1 MADDN
6 SARFRSNDS
15 FGRGPA
21 APATDPLAELARLI
35 GRNDPFSEYGRDS
48 RPAAPPPQPAPDPG
62 SSLSLPPAPQFHSE
76 PGQPYAQEP
85 YAQEPYAPGPY
96 AQQSYTQAPYA
107 QAPAVHEPAP
117 APRYSPE
124 PTAPPYGQDTAP
136 RYAAD
141 YPPRAYDD
149 QAGHND
155 WPVPAPPPA
164 PSHPLNDPFALPQH
178 PPYVPQPAS
187 HHDNKGYAGPNF
199 GNQPYMEPPARPARD
214 SFQPDLPGFD
224 PPAYAAAPDP
234 QNHPPLYP
242 HEPEAGGMPPPHD
255 DEFYDDEPRGGRRK
269 GLLTVVAVLGL
280 AVIGTAG
287 AFGYRSMF
295 GGPGSSGP
303 VPVIRA
309 NGEPSKV
316 APPPVTADQS
326 ASKFSYDRFG
336 DAGKD
341 EQVVRREEKP
351 VDLSKTP
358 PPPPR
363 TVFPGAPVASPPS
376 AKSAAGGAAMS
387 AANPPSAIGEPR
399 RVRTVPI
406 RPDQGGDVAAAPPTQ
421 QPMSQQ
427 PMQVAPPRQV
437 NAAPAGAAAA
447 APDDTPAARAAA
459 ARASSRLALRT
470 TPPPATALAPAGNAP
485 LSLSPDANNAPPPAA
500 QEAFPP
506 APRASAPPP
515 PARVASAPP
524 PAAASAGGSYLVQ
537 VSSQRSEAEAESAYR
552 GIQSKFGSV
561 LGSQPH
567 TVRRAD
573 LGAKGVYYRAMV
585 GPFGSREE
593 AIQVCTSL
601 KQAGG
606 ECVVQH

>member
-6 SARFRSNDS
+6 SARYRSNDS
-15 FGRGPA
+15 FDRGPA
-21 APATDPLAELARLI
+21 APASDPLAELARLI
-35 GRNDPFSEYGRDS
+35 GQNNPFSEYGRTA
-48 RPAAPPPQPAPDPG
+48 RPAAPSPQPAPDPG
-62 SSLSLPPAPQFHSE
+62 ARYGTSPSAPQSHSE
-76 PGQPYAQEP
+76 PVQPYAQQP
-85 YAQEPYAPGPY
+85 
-96 AQQSYTQAPYA
+96 SSQAPAA
-107 QAPAVHEPAP
+107 QAPAVHVPSAYEP

-124 PTAPPYGQDTAP
+124 PAPPYRHDAAP

-164 PSHPLNDPFALPQH
+164 PSHPSNEPFALPLQ
-178 PPYVPQPAS
+178 PPYVPQHAPQY
-187 HHDNKGYAGPNF
+187 DNTGYATPNF
-199 GNQPYMEPPARPARD
+199 GSQPYTERPAREGYA
-214 SFQPDLPGFD
+214 PDLPGFSA
-224 PPAYAAAPDP
+224 PAYAGAPDR
-234 QNHPPLYP
+234 QNYPPLYP
-242 HEPEAGGMPPPHD
+242 HEPEGGGMPAPHD

-269 GLLTVVAVLGL
+269 GLLTVIAVLGL
-280 AVIGTAG
+280 AVLGTAG

-309 NGEPSKV
+309 SGEPSKV
-316 APPPVTADQS
+316 APPPPTADQS
-326 ASKFSYDRFG
+326 QSAGKFSYDRFG

-351 VDLSKTP
+351 VDLSKAQQP
-358 PPPPR
+358 APR
-363 TVFPGAPVASPPS
+363 TVFPGAPVPSPPS
-376 AKSAAGGAAMS
+376 TKPAGGAAVS

-406 RPDQGGDVAAAPPTQ
+406 RPDQAGDVAAAPP
-421 QPMSQQ
+421 
-427 PMQVAPPRQV
+427 RQA
-437 NAAPAGAAAA
+437 NAAAANAAAPA
-447 APDDTPAARAAA
+447 PDETPPARAAA
-459 ARASSRLALRT
+459 ARASSRTAMRS
-470 TPPPATALAPAGNAP
+470 TPPPAPAGNAP
-485 LSLSPDANNAPPPAA
+485 LSLSPDANNAPPPVA
-500 QEAFPP
+500 QDNFPP
-506 APRASAPPP
+506 PPPPRASALP

-524 PAAASAGGSYLVQ
+524 PTSSAGGSYLVQ
-537 VSSQRSEAEAESAYR
+537 VSSQRSEAEAENAYR
-552 GIQSKFGSV
+552 GIQSKFASV

-585 GPFGSREE
+585 GPFASREE
-593 AIQVCTSL
+593 AVQVCSSL

-606 ECVVQH
+606 DCVVQH